1 MRELLIIAGPQSSG
15 KTTAFNYLKNKLIN
29 NRKKKETVKFIPE
42 INPYS
47 IAGKNHL
54 GGAFTNKELEIK
66 IIEKD
71 LEILKNIKILPDYIT
86 PIIIE
91 TGIFHLVYGEIFCG
105 KSLTNIFY
113 KKYLRLHKN
122 LKTKIIFIETKPKVS
137 WKRRKAIYKKRTA
150 NFTNPQGRKEVL
162 ERYRLTIERL
172 YPLWLKWYKKMPF
185 EKYMIKNSYKKKEV
199 FLQEVLNLFF

>member
-1 MRELLIIAGPQSSG
+1 MKEFLIIAGPQSSG

-29 NRKKKETVKFIPE
+29 NHKKKETVKFFPE
-42 INPYS
+42 VNPYS
-47 IAGKNHL
+47 IVGKDHL

-66 IIEKD
+66 IIKKD
-71 LEILKNIKILPDYIT
+71 LELLKNINSLPDRMT

-105 KSLTNIFY
+105 VRITNSFY
-113 KKYLRLHKN
+113 QKYLELHKN
-122 LKTKIIFIETKPKVS
+122 LKTKIIFIDTKPEVS

-150 NFTNPQGRKEVL
+150 NFTNPQERKKAL

-172 YPLWLKWYKKMPF
+172 YPLWLKWYKKLPF
-185 EKYMIKNSYKKKEV
+185 EKYMIRNSYKKERL
-199 FLQEVLNLFF
+199 FLREIMDIF